1 MTSSQTSTRV
11 VLVTGSSV
19 RGLLVT
25 HYYTDRVFINR
36 GQLRVLLER
45 ERERAIFLSWQ
56 EGTVLDYT
64 VKLAFISTF
73 SRTGAWASSIHLLL
87 GYDIV
92 QYPIGF

>member
-45 ERERAIFLSWQ
+45 ERAIFLSWQ

-87 GYDIV
+87 V
-92 QYPIGF
+92 LSR

>member
-36 GQLRVLLER
+36 GELRVLLER
-45 ERERAIFLSWQ
+45 EREREREQFFFR
-56 EGTVLDYT
+56 G
-64 VKLAFISTF
+64 KK
-73 SRTGAWASSIHLLL
+73 
-87 GYDIV
+87 V
-92 QYPIGF
+92 QY